1 MKTIFRYLAALLAV
15 VCLVT
20 AAALGLF
27 GFVTTETFAREVNGT
42 EKIRQLQQL
51 RINIAAADL
60 TERWQLSET
69 LLTPWTEG
77 AAVRQG
83 EAVAAWW
90 GALWRQEAAESAM
103 PAWLDA
109 QREAELVAQVRADA
123 GFIAL
128 TDEAQRR
135 AIARDEVAYALD
147 VAICDVVTPLRR
159 SIVAMGI
166 DLVRDAVPLPLIRM
180 AALVGAGVLAAIAV
194 VLLILAHRA
203 AGSALVSTGLLMAAL
218 TLPVWLADVCGML
231 GQLSDIARQQGQ
243 NALACM
249 ALLWYGAAA
258 VLAATGLVILFV
270 KKLAG
275 REKK

>member
-1 MKTIFRYLAALLAV
+1 MKTIMRYLAALLAV

-51 RINIAAADL
+51 RIDIAAADL

-69 LLTPWTEG
+69 VLTPWTEG

-90 GALWRQEAAESAM
+90 GALWRLEEAESAM

-166 DLVRDAVPLPLIRM
+166 DLVRGAAPLPMIRM
-180 AALVGAGVLAAIAV
+180 TALLGAGVLAAIAV

-218 TLPVWLADVCGML
+218 TLPVWLWDVCGML

-249 ALLWYGAAA
+249 ALLWYGAAV